1 METPAPTEPQGF
13 LAKIG
18 LDGPEK
24 RAWAM
29 YDWANSAFYTVVVTA
44 VFPIY
49 FAAVAA
55 SGMAADRATGLFAA
69 ASAVGLLL
77 VALVAP
83 PMGSLADARGHR
95 KRYLAAFALVGIA
108 STAALFF
115 VGEGDWKFALVCFS
129 LANLGAGASTVFY
142 DSLLNHIAGP
152 KEVDAVSTAGF
163 ALGYVGG
170 GLMLGLSLV
179 WITNPGLVGLPE
191 GSLGPRLSFLA
202 VSIWWLVFSIPLLR
216 RVPEPSALGESG
228 GFGSSFLSLAGTL
241 RELRS
246 FPQAFLLLLAFF
258 VYNDGI
264 LTIIR
269 MAALYGKGIGLESS
283 QLILAILMVQFVGI
297 PCSFAFGGLAKRV
310 SSKGAILIGLGVY
323 VVVAILGYFMS
334 TALHFYLLAGLVALV
349 QGGTQALSRSL
360 FATMIPRHKSAEFF
374 GFYAVGE
381 KFAGVLG
388 PTLFATVLFAGGTS
402 RSAMLWLVLFFVV
415 GGFLLTK
422 VDVQA
427 GRRQAKEAE
436 DEV

>member
-1 METPAPTEPQGF
+1 METSPQPQSRGI

-18 LDGPEK
+18 LDDPAK

-29 YDWANSAFYTVVVTA
+29 YDWANSAFFTVVVTA

-49 FAAVAA
+49 FSSVAA
-55 SGMAADRATGLFAA
+55 TGIEPDRATGLFAA
-69 ASAVGLLL
+69 ASAVALLL

-83 PMGSLADARGHR
+83 PLGTLADARGRR
-95 KRYLAAFALVGIA
+95 KKYLATFALLGIL
-108 STAALFF
+108 STAGLSF
-115 VGEGDWKFALVCFS
+115 VGEGDWKLGLVFFA
-129 LANLGAGASTVFY
+129 LANLGAGASTIFY
-142 DSLLNHIAGP
+142 DSLLYHIAGP
-152 KEVDAVSTAGF
+152 EEVDSVSTAGF

-170 GLMLGLSLV
+170 GLMLGLSLI

-191 GSLGPRLSFLA
+191 GTLGPRLAFLA
-202 VSIWWLVFSIPLLR
+202 VSIWWLVFSLPLMR
-216 RVPEPSALGESG
+216 RVPEPPASG
-228 GFGSSFLSLAGTL
+228 GEGGFSSSFLGLAGTL

-246 FPQAFLLLLAFF
+246 YPQAFLLLLAFF

-269 MAALYGKGIGLESS
+269 MAALYGKGIGLDSS
-283 QLILAILMVQFVGI
+283 ELILAILLVQFVGI
-297 PCSFAFGGLAKRV
+297 PCSFAFGALAKRI
-310 SSKGAILIGLGVY
+310 SSKSAILIGLAVY
-323 VVVAILGYFMS
+323 VVVALLGYFMS
-334 TALHFYLLAGLVALV
+334 TATHFYLLAGLVALV

-360 FATMIPRHKSAEFF
+360 FATLIPRHKSAEFF

-402 RSAMLWLVLFFVV
+402 RSAMLWLVLFFV
-415 GGFLLTK
+415 GGGYLLAK

-427 GRRQAKEAE
+427 GRRQAKAAELEA
-436 DEV
+436 

>member
-1 METPAPTEPQGF
+1 MDTTPEPQPNGF
-13 LAKIG
+13 LVKIG
-18 LDGPEK
+18 LDSPEK
-24 RAWAM
+24 RGWVM
-29 YDWANSAFYTVVVTA
+29 YDWANSAFFTVVVTA

-49 FAAVAA
+49 FASVAA
-55 SGMAADRATGLFAA
+55 SGIEPDRATGLFAA
-69 ASAVGLLL
+69 ASAVALLL

-83 PMGSLADARGHR
+83 PLGTLADARGRR
-95 KRYLAAFALVGIA
+95 KKYLAGFALLGIL

-115 VGEGDWKFALVCFS
+115 VGEGDWKLGLVFFA

-170 GLMLGLSLV
+170 GVMLGLSLI
-179 WITNPGLVGLPE
+179 WIANPGLVGLTE
-191 GSLGPRLSFLA
+191 GTLGPRLAFLA
-202 VSIWWLVFSIPLLR
+202 VSLWWLVFSLPLIR
-216 RVPEPSALGESG
+216 RVPEPPAAGKPG
-228 GFGSSFLSLAGTL
+228 TFVSSFLGLAGTL
-241 RELRS
+241 RELRTY
-246 FPQAFLLLLAFF
+246 PQAFLLLLAFF

-269 MAALYGKGIGLESS
+269 MAALYGKTINLDSN
-283 QLILAILMVQFVGI
+283 QLILAVLMVQFVGI
-297 PCSFAFGGLAKRV
+297 PCSFAFGGLARRIGPK
-310 SSKGAILIGLGVY
+310 SAILIGLGVY
-323 VVVAILGYFMS
+323 VIVALLGYFMK
-334 TALHFYLLAGLVALV
+334 TATHFYILAGLVALV

-360 FATMIPRHKSAEFF
+360 FSTMIPRHKSAEFF

-402 RSAMLWLVLFFVV
+402 RSAMLWLVLFFLV

-422 VDVQA
+422 VDVEA
-427 GRRQAKEAE
+427 GRKQAKSAE
-436 DEV
+436 FES